1 MVATTW
7 ATDVPS
13 DFTVTTDA
21 NDQFAPSVA
30 DSGGGSFGVAWT
42 SATGVTVR
50 FYDVV
55 GEVDPGLGTIQ
66 LTSSANATEVSLTA
80 GGAVGYAAAWEE
92 SGTLMAR
99 YIGLAS
105 PIGAATTPKRAPSCS
120 PPGISPAM
128 SSAQFVT
135 VMTSSASHRTLS
147 TASWR

>member
-42 SATGVTVR
+42 SAAGVTVR

-55 GEVDPGLGTIQ
+55 GAGRSGAGDDPAHHH
-66 LTSSANATEVSLTA
+66 ANATEVSLTA

-92 SGTLMAR
+92 NGVR
-99 YIGLAS
+99 
-105 PIGAATTPKRAPSCS
+105 
-120 PPGISPAM
+120 
-128 SSAQFVT
+128 
-135 VMTSSASHRTLS
+135 
-147 TASWR
+147 